1 MKSNKVV
8 LSTMAGLCTLL
19 LTGAPSAQ
27 AAFQDTAGHWAQA
40 AIDRMQGYQIVNGFG
55 GQFRPDDTITRG
67 EMAVVLDHVMRYQ
80 NRADNYF
87 SDLGQAFYTDV
98 RLCFR
103 GMAWYMQAFC
113 REQMERCVPMMP
125 FPEKKLS

>member
-1 MKSNKVV
+1 MHTAACGSAVI
-8 LSTMAGLCTLL
+8 G
-19 LTGAPSAQ
+19 TGCFPN
-27 AAFQDTAGHWAQA
+27 TNGHWAQA

-87 SDLGQAFYTDV
+87 SDLGQAFYTDAILKAGRV
-98 RLCFR
+98 V
-103 GMAWYMQAFC
+103 FC
-113 REQMERCVPMMP
+113 REQMERFVPMTP
-125 FPEKKLS
+125 FPERKLSL